1 MKVII
6 VSGKNEFDQ
15 QHLELIQKRTTAD
28 WITTEE
34 TNFDRIISLYSGEE
48 EKIFAFS
55 PVPFSWKIPDNLYA
69 KLKMVKYICL
79 PTSGFDFINL
89 EKCKKHNIAVTNTP
103 HYSTNA
109 VAEYAMFMFLA
120 LLKRL
125 PIQIKSLYK
134 YEFTQE
140 TMMDEIKGKTAGII
154 GLGHIGLEIA
164 ALAES
169 LGMKVCYWSKHKKQT
184 RFLFMELPALIRS
197 SNVIFPALAV
207 NKETIGLLD
216 KKALSGLRTDSY
228 VVNIMHGVDS
238 SDEVL
243 DNKYLIQR
251 AESNILGGFA
261 FESSI
266 DKLTG
271 HKGNIFITAPMAW
284 YTKQS
289 LAKNIE
295 LWTKTILSCLS
306 NKPINVINV
315 NSISI

>member
-15 QHLELIQKRTTAD
+15 RHLELIQKHAAVD

-34 TNFDRIISLYSGEE
+34 TNFDKIMDLYSGDE

-55 PVPFSWKIPDNLYA
+55 PVPFGWKIPDNLYA

-89 EKCKKHNIAVTNTP
+89 EKCKKHNVTVTNTP

-109 VAEYAMFMFLA
+109 VAEYAIFMFLA

-125 PIQIKSLYK
+125 SIQIKSSYK

-140 TMMDEIKGKTAGII
+140 TLMDEIKGKTAGII
-154 GLGHIGLEIA
+154 GLGHIGLRIA
-164 ALAES
+164 TLAES
-169 LGMKVCYWSKHKKQT
+169 LGMKVCYWSKHKKQIN
-184 RFLFMELPALIRS
+184 FPFMELPALIKS
-197 SNVIFPALAV
+197 SSVLFPALAV
-207 NKETIGLLD
+207 NRETIGLLD
-216 KKALSGLRTDSY
+216 KETLSGLKTDSY
-228 VVNIMHGVDS
+228 VINIMHGIDS

-243 DNKYLIQR
+243 DSKYLIQR
-251 AESNILGGFA
+251 AENNTLGGFA

-266 DKLTG
+266 DKLTE

-289 LAKNIE
+289 LVKNIE
-295 LWTKTILSCLS
+295 LWTETILSCLS